1 MPAPQSRRLHTPAQ
15 WLRWIGRSAKRIAV
29 LVIGFVVLGAG
40 IAMLALPGP
49 GLIVILLGLAI
60 LATEFA
66 WAERALDR
74 TTARVATAAT
84 GVTSKRNGRLA
95 LAASGLGLVVGG
107 ALVAALT
114 DEHRLVGATVAVAG
128 LVGLTT
134 LLPKVQGWLEA
145 KSAANRESA

>member
-1 MPAPQSRRLHTPAQ
+1 MSASPSRRLHTAAQ

-29 LVIGFVVLGAG
+29 LVLGFVVLGAG

-74 TTARVATAAT
+74 TTAKVATAARR
-84 GVTSKRNGRLA
+84 V
-95 LAASGLGLVVGG
+95 
-107 ALVAALT
+107 
-114 DEHRLVGATVAVAG
+114 
-128 LVGLTT
+128 
-134 LLPKVQGWLEA
+134 PKVQRWLEA